1 MMETHGC
8 LVHSGLWF
16 LPSDVSV
23 ASTDCLSRPGD
34 CKPWLR
40 GWGGGAC
47 CSLRS
52 VPRRASGSLSRL
64 VQEEGGGPWQ
74 AARGRGG
81 RAELEL
87 ALHELQIPSLGSA
100 SSQQDAWH
108 LTRPLPS
115 TNWDL
120 KLKTRVKT
128 KPKLIPHLLNRF
140 FPGRSFQ
147 SSDAPEV
154 TWYAGEEVGRWQV
167 VSDGVNG

>member
-23 ASTDCLSRPGD
+23 ASTDCLSRLGD

-40 GWGGGAC
+40 GWGV
-47 CSLRS
+47 
-52 VPRRASGSLSRL
+52 VPFSKICTQTGKWVSKAGLSRRRVRVL
-64 VQEEGGGPWQ
+64 GKLPGG
-74 AARGRGG
+74 GG

-87 ALHELQIPSLGSA
+87 ALHGLQIPSLGSA

-108 LTRPLPS
+108 LTRPPPS
-115 TNWDL
+115 PNWDL
-120 KLKTRVKT
+120 KLKTRGKR
-128 KPKLIPHLLNRF
+128 KPKLIPYLLKF
-140 FPGRSFQ
+140 FPRRSFQ